1 MVAPIPNR
9 FAGKVVAIT
18 GGASGIGAAMAARY
32 VAEGARVLIAD
43 ICAVETGEAFAT
55 QLNSTMTE
63 AATQPDRSKAAAVFH
78 QCDLL
83 IPEQAAGVVTA
94 TVEVFGTIDILHN
107 NAGSVIISTVPNMHP
122 DKWHKMYKLH
132 VDAPFYASRAAV
144 QHMLTKPATDNN
156 NKNKSRGV
164 IINTVS
170 TAGVRAE
177 SGMAAYSSS
186 KAALVSLTQV
196 MAVDHAMDG
205 IRVNAVAPGYT
216 KTPLATILP
225 NVLDVL
231 SNQLPMHRA
240 AEVEEVASVMMFLAS
255 EEASY
260 VTGAGKWFL
269 YALKCAK
276 GPSHIIQKLTPF
288 LNSLE
293 CRRWSARTWH
303 FKHWRA

>member
-63 AATQPDRSKAAAVFH
+63 AATPPDSPKVAVFH

-83 IPEQAAGVVTA
+83 IPEEAAGVVTA
-94 TVEVFGTIDILHN
+94 TIEAFGTIDILHN
-107 NAGSVIISTVPNMHP
+107 NAGSVIISTVPNMQP

-156 NKNKSRGV
+156 KKSRGV

-170 TAGVRAE
+170 TAGVRGE

-240 AEVEEVASVMMFLAS
+240 AEAEEVVSTMMFLAS

-260 VTGAGKWFL
+260 VTGAGNWFL
-269 YALKCAK
+269 YALECARRS
-276 GPSHIIQKLTPF
+276 SHIIQKLTPS

-303 FKHWRA
+303 SKH